1 MKRTELSVFLLICRQ
16 ALGVDSGAEKDVI
29 RQASSYLDF
38 LIVQIYRN
46 RPTLFAFSK
55 EFKSIDLVT

>member
-1 MKRTELSVFLLICRQ
+1 MKRTELSMFLLICRQ